1 MPSPKPAVI
10 IRREF
15 QATPEVVTQQ
25 LRACIIGPAC
35 QLVRFANA
43 QEKSKGFIA
52 KYTSRITETFSGNAN
67 ANDSIAP
74 KDLFADNTNLVIP
87 SIVEGS
93 MLDQDSVKVF
103 VEDALLTYADIVD
116 TDDNGKDFRPNNAS
130 APIANSIAFTSAT
143 WTGNNRPAG
152 IPQDVQVGDI
162 VQLYTASGSTSTLTH
177 TSRVA
182 GFTADSVAGGIGT
195 PVLEGAGSSSSGL
208 SRSSIPMQG
217 VTFTLSA
224 AGAYNTAAHF
234 DYDPRISGNTS
245 HDYVLQ
251 IIKFTKVAPGQD
263 TIEILVNTPKVK
275 PNVGGIEIQGTF
287 VANNTATFALPN
299 GITITADVSDGGSI
313 LVGAQEE
320 FSHTIT
326 HTPYT
331 YNSTAGALRLT
342 ASGTIAS
349 TLTEDTIYYVTCTRG
364 GSVKSAAG
372 ATFIVT
378 TNSSNF
384 TPQTFTV
391 ANLGTNVAFTRP
403 IGPHGLNLAFGQLSV
418 DTFAVGFVAGDQ
430 LAIPVTA
437 ASNGAVRTMILA
449 DPYVANVAP
458 IVRVRLSKRKTVEVT
473 KFKFDGA
480 NNNWS
485 IVNADNPLLMRLNV
499 NKNIIVRDSSVGS
512 GNTNLNVTAGSLYVQ
527 YRSILNLPRAVGSV
541 RTLSDI
547 TSQIGTIDPENPLA
561 YAVYKAFTNANGAT
575 VHYIPILSETLSGVR
590 GFADA
595 LDLAKGNRNCYSIV
609 PLTTSSEIWNACVA
623 HIQDESAPDAGRYR
637 ILWIAP
643 EVERHYK
650 VQDSP
655 IGSPTTVLSATSSV
669 IDSTTGQYLLSVGA
683 GLDARFTETVR
694 VGDWVR
700 TNFEPDPATGAQLF
714 QEYKVLGI
722 IDNLTLVIGSLNNP
736 QINSEKI
743 EIYRDLTPAEAA
755 QIYVQIAGGFSS
767 ERVFAVVPN
776 RGINGL
782 RVDGKPVKNY
792 NVAAAF
798 AGLRSGSRP
807 HQPLSNVEL
816 LGFDGTNPTVPAFNE
831 ADLDTLRDGGVW
843 VVVNSDTGQVY
854 AERQLSTSTLDNF
867 RKEQSVTC
875 NIDSI
880 SFSIGDGLR
889 NLVGRV
895 NISSANLG
903 TVRVNLESILSS
915 FTNAVGSETI
925 GAQLNAYV
933 IDEIFVPST
942 ANDTV
947 KAKVSV
953 TVPLP
958 MNVIDITIVV

>member
-35 QLVRFANA
+35 QLVRFANS

-52 KYTSRITETFSGNAN
+52 KYTTRITETFSGNAN
-67 ANDSIAP
+67 ANDSVAP
-74 KDLFADNTNLVIP
+74 KDLLAADTDLVIP

-116 TDDNGKDFRPNNAS
+116 TGDNGKDFRPGNAS
-130 APIANSIAFTSAT
+130 TAIANSIAFTSAT
-143 WTGNNRPAG
+143 WRGNNRPST
-152 IPQDVQVGDI
+152 IPQDVQVGDV
-162 VQLYTASGSTSTLTH
+162 VQLYTASGSTSTLAH

-182 GFTADSVAGGIGT
+182 GFSADSVAGGIGT
-195 PVLEGAGSSSSGL
+195 PVLEGASSSSSGL

-217 VTFTLSA
+217 VTFTVSA
-224 AGAYNTAAHF
+224 AGAYSTATHF

-251 IIKFTKVAPGQD
+251 IIRFTKVAPGQD
-263 TIEILVNTPKVK
+263 TITIKVSTPRVK
-275 PNVGGIEIQGTF
+275 ANVGGIDVEGTF

-299 GITITADVSDGGSI
+299 GITLTANVIDGGSVF
-313 LVGAQEE
+313 VGAEE
-320 FSHTIT
+320 NFSHTIT

-342 ASGTIAS
+342 ASGTIAA
-349 TLTEDTIYYVTCTRG
+349 TLTEDTIYYVTCIRG

-372 ATFIVT
+372 ATFRVT
-378 TNSSNF
+378 TNSSDF
-384 TPQTFTV
+384 IPQTFTV
-391 ANLGTNVAFTRP
+391 ANLGTSVAFTRP
-403 IGPHGLNLAFGQLSV
+403 IGPHGLNLAFGQLSA
-418 DTFAVGFVAGDQ
+418 DTFAAGFVAGDQ

-437 ASNGAVRTMILA
+437 SSVGAVRTMILA
-449 DPYVANVAP
+449 DPYVATSA

-480 NNNWS
+480 SNNWS
-485 IVNADNPLLMRLNV
+485 LVNADNPLLMRLSV
-499 NKNIIVRDSSVGS
+499 NKNLIVRDSSVGS
-512 GNTNLNVTAGSLYVQ
+512 GAVNLNVTAGSLYVQ

-547 TSQIGTIDPENPLA
+547 TSQLGTIDPENPLA
-561 YAVYKAFTNANGAT
+561 YAAYKAFTNANGAT
-575 VHYIPILSETLSGVR
+575 VHFIPVLSETLNGVR
-590 GFADA
+590 GYADA
-595 LDLAKGNRNCYSIV
+595 LELAKGNRNCYSLV

-623 HIQDESAPDAGRYR
+623 HIQDESAPEAGRFR

-655 IGSPTTVLSATSSV
+655 VGSPTAVLSATSSV
-669 IDSTTGQYLLSVGA
+669 IDSATGQYMLSVGA

-700 TNFEPDPATGAQLF
+700 TNFEPDAATGAPLF
-714 QEYKVLGI
+714 EEYKVLGV
-722 IDNLTLVIGSLNNP
+722 IDNLTLVIGAPNNP

-776 RGINGL
+776 RGVNGL

-831 ADLDTLRDGGVW
+831 SDLDTLRDGGVW
-843 VVVNSDTGQVY
+843 VVVNSDEGKVY

-895 NISSANLG
+895 NINDTNLEVVRANL
-903 TVRVNLESILSS
+903 NAILLS
-915 FTNAVGSETI
+915 FTNATGSETI

-933 IDEIFVPST
+933 IDEIMVPST

-958 MNVIDITIVV
+958 MNIIDITIVV